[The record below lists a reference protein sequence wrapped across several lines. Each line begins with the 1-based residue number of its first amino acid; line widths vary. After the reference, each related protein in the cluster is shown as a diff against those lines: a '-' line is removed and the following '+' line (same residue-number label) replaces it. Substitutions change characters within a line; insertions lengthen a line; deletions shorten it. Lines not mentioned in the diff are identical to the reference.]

1 MAVWEY
7 GADPKIN
14 GNKIMDV
21 TDYVDQFVS

>member
-21 TDYVDQFVS
+21 TDYVDQFVR